1 MRQQEERMDISGLGS
16 LFGSQ
21 ELTEI
26 ERLRRERESKGALG
40 NLGGG
45 SDTVSISEE
54 GRRLS
59 EEMQARKAK
68 EQKLQ
73 EQGESPARDPL
84 AAKAAGISREENGEA
99 GAVPDAPGDAP
110 GGAPGGAAGGA
121 QSGGDSSSQV
131 ESIQKQ
137 IEQLKAKM
145 QSVASSAL
153 PEEVKA
159 STVAAYQAQIS
170 ELESQK
176 QELLRG

>member
-1 MRQQEERMDISGLGS
+1 MDISGLGS

-26 ERLRRERESKGALG
+26 ERLRRERESRGVLG
-40 NLGGG
+40 NLGMG

-59 EEMQARKAK
+59 EEMQARKIA
-68 EQKLQ
+68 EQKQ
-73 EQGESPARDPL
+73 DSAGSPF
-84 AAKAAGISREENGEA
+84 AANAAGISGAEMSGEGGEA
-99 GAVPDAPGDAP
+99 PAAAG
-110 GGAPGGAAGGA
+110 AGGA
-121 QSGGDSSSQV
+121 SGGGDGSSQV
-131 ESIQKQ
+131 EQIQKQ

-145 QSVASSAL
+145 QSVAASGL

>member
-1 MRQQEERMDISGLGS
+1 MDISGLGS

-73 EQGESPARDPL
+73 EQGESLARDPL

-110 GGAPGGAAGGA
+110 GGA

>member
-1 MRQQEERMDISGLGS
+1 MDISGLGS

-26 ERLRRERESKGALG
+26 ERLRRERESRGMPG
-40 NLGGG
+40 SLGGG

-59 EEMQARKAK
+59 EEMQARRA
-68 EQKLQ
+68 ETQKLQ
-73 EQGESPARDPL
+73 EHSSAADPF
-84 AAKAAGISREENGEA
+84 AAKSAGISGESEQA
-99 GAVPDAPGDAP
+99 GAAPEAP
-110 GGAPGGAAGGA
+110 GGAGGSG
-121 QSGGDSSSQV
+121 GGDSSSQV
-131 ESIQKQ
+131 EQIQKQ

-153 PEEVKA
+153 PEEVKQ

>member
-1 MRQQEERMDISGLGS
+1 MDISGLGS

-26 ERLRRERESKGALG
+26 ERLRRERESRGVLG

-54 GRRLS
+54 GRRLA
-59 EEMQARKAK
+59 EEMQARKLEA
-68 EQKLQ
+68 QKLQ
-73 EQGESPARDPL
+73 EADQNASHDNLTANATRIS
-84 AAKAAGISREENGEA
+84 AGISGDEDA
-99 GAVPDAPGDAP
+99 GAQAGAIPDAPGS
-110 GGAPGGAAGGA
+110 AGGS
-121 QSGGDSSSQV
+121 QNGGDSSSQV

>member
-1 MRQQEERMDISGLGS
+1 MDISGLGS

-26 ERLRRERESKGALG
+26 ERLRRERESKGVLG
-40 NLGGG
+40 NLGGSG
-45 SDTVSISEE
+45 DTVSISEE

-59 EEMQARKAK
+59 EEMQARKLEA
-68 EQKLQ
+68 QKLQ
-73 EQGESPARDPL
+73 EVDQDASHDNLTAN
-84 AAKAAGISREENGEA
+84 AAGISGDEGDGAQA
-99 GAVPDAPGDAP
+99 GAIPDAPGST
-110 GGAPGGAAGGA
+110 GGS
-121 QSGGDSSSQV
+121 QNGGDSSSQV

>member
-1 MRQQEERMDISGLGS
+1 MDISGLGS

-21 ELTEI
+21 DLTEI

-40 NLGGG
+40 SLGWN

-54 GRRLS
+54 GRRLA
-59 EEMQARKAK
+59 EEMQARRA
-68 EQKLQ
+68 EALKLQ
-73 EQGESPARDPL
+73 DTDQDAASL
-84 AAKAAGISREENGEA
+84 AAHAAGISGQDGEA
-99 GAVPDAPGDAP
+99 RAGSVPDAPSG
-110 GGAPGGAAGGA
+110 AGGA
-121 QSGGDSSSQV
+121 QSGGDGSSQV
-131 ESIQKQ
+131 ESIKKQ

-170 ELESQK
+170 ELESQM
-176 QELLRG
+176 QELQRG